1 MKALYNLQNSANGG
15 ILPDLIKTS
24 LLSGTEYKRV
34 VSLIVIEITGLQ
46 VCSFVSVLI
55 RNVQTALSI
64 PFLTRSANK
73 ECSAQSVR
81 KERWER

>member
-81 KERWER
+81 KELCEM